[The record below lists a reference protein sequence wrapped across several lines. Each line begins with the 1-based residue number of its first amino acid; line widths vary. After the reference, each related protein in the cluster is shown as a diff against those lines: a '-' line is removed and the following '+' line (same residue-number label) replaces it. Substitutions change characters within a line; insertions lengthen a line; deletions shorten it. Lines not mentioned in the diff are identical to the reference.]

1 MEESLKLGKL
11 NPVLFCVNWENN
23 YFSLIERHIGPVFI
37 SKEFK
42 HKNNYLLILSA
53 LVFCSFPINY

>member
-11 NPVLFCVNWENN
+11 NPVLFCVNWENH

-42 HKNNYLLILSA
+42 HKK
-53 LVFCSFPINY
+53 